1 MIIMVFAGHQPC
13 TRHRSEL
20 HIQNTLTP
28 TSPLQGK
35 HNYYTHFLLRE
46 GEENC
51 SNLQFYVI
59 LMSCDKCVPP
69 GTQSYPHLKTA
80 HFLCSREFLC
90 SSRSFLVNPQPL
102 LTNTVQIC
110 ATTDQPCQLQN
121 FTKIKL
127 HRTYFVPGFFH
138 SVCHG
143 DPPIVLCVSVVF
155 SFKIPHSFSHSPAG
169 GHLTCLQSLAIVNKA
184 SVRIFFY
191 KSFVDVRSWISWV
204 NSWTHGLNFTKNCQN
219 VSQSRCTVYTPCS
232 KS

>member
-1 MIIMVFAGHQPC
+1 MRAPGHPIIPPPKDSTFPLLQRVP
-13 TRHRSEL
+13 L
-20 HIQNTLTP
+20 LLT
-28 TSPLQGK
+28 
-35 HNYYTHFLLRE
+35 FL
-46 GEENC
+46 
-51 SNLQFYVI
+51 S
-59 LMSCDKCVPP
+59 S
-69 GTQSYPHLKTA
+69 QS
-80 HFLCSREFLC
+80 
-90 SSRSFLVNPQPL
+90 QPL
-102 LTNTVQIC
+102 LTNAVQIR

-127 HRTYFVPGFFH
+127 HRTYFVPGFSH

-191 KSFVDVRSWISWV
+191 KSFVDVRSWISQV